1 MIGYNEL
8 VDILKSM
15 TQEKIETYKED
26 FQRQDLYYIDPFLI
40 FYTWQDKLDLLNK
53 QYDQYHTMTKSFRR
67 KSDWIHLEY
76 IGVNNEDIY
85 NIIKSDRNVSN
96 HARHYCLK

>member
-40 FYTWQDKLDLLNK
+40 FYTGQDKLDLLDK
-53 QYDQYHTMTKSFRR
+53 QYDQYHTMTKSFEESR
-67 KSDWIHLEY
+67 
-76 IGVNNEDIY
+76 IGFI
-85 NIIKSDRNVSN
+85 
-96 HARHYCLK
+96 